1 MIKEQN
7 VFVKRYGTGC
17 NILKLMQLLQSYK
30 KKDKMDILFI
40 DYKSAYNTVIRE
52 KLYDSLVEKR
62 VLTVNET
69 LFLKSLLS
77 RSYFEH

>member
-1 MIKEQN
+1 
-7 VFVKRYGTGC
+7 
-17 NILKLMQLLQSYK
+17 MQLLQSYK

-52 KLYDSLVEKR
+52 KLYDSLIEKR

-69 LFLKSLLS
+69 LFLKSLHS

>member
-1 MIKEQN
+1 MIKEQYG
-7 VFVKRYGTGC
+7 FVKGYGTGC

-40 DYKSAYNTVIRE
+40 DYKNAYNTVQRE
-52 KLYDSLVEKR
+52 KLYDLLIEKR

-69 LFLKSLLS
+69 LFL
-77 RSYFEH
+77 